1 MQRVQGYLGMLV
13 LVMGAVSG
21 AAAQTEG
28 KAAAPSLSLAEVV
41 ERMVARNQERTQALQ
56 AYTATRHY
64 HLEYHG
70 IAGDRQADLVV
81 QVSYQFPDKKEF
93 TIVSEEG
100 SKLLRDR
107 VLKRLIEAEK
117 EAAEGENQKRTAI
130 HPDNY
135 EFRLV
140 GHERTPQREFYVLE
154 AEPKAQNQYLFRG
167 RIWVDGKDFAVV
179 RIEGEPAEN
188 PSWWTK
194 RNWIQHSYKKIGEF
208 WLPARN
214 ETATELRILGRSL
227 LVIDYLDYKISGL
240 TGSEDAA
247 TAKPGSPS
255 QGTTRN

>member
-13 LVMGAVSG
+13 LVLSAVSG
-21 AAAQTEG
+21 APAQNEG

-56 AYTATRHY
+56 AYTSTRHY

-81 QVSYQFPDKKEF
+81 AVSYQFPDRKEF

-107 VLKRLIEAEK
+107 VLKRLVEAEK

-154 AEPKAQNQYLFRG
+154 AEPKVPNPYLFRG

-214 ETATELRILGRSL
+214 ETTTELRILGRSL
-227 LVIDYLDYKISGL
+227 LVIEYRDYRIASLPR
-240 TGSEDAA
+240 SEGGM
-247 TAKPGSPS
+247 TVESVSPS
-255 QGTTRN
+255 QGTERN